1 MNNLTAVRAVGWI
14 ATVALV
20 CAALVAPAT
29 TFANTGNQSGDG
41 VAWDNADFRGS
52 ESECEGVELE
62 EGQVFWHF
70 VQTRVAAGTASG
82 MLTATFEEAGT
93 IVSGSYKESGSVL
106 HWGIVTGEDTLD
118 TFSSDVT
125 SAGPLNLSHICANPS
140 VTPSDAP
147 TDAPSDA
154 VPTETP
160 TEAPTTAPTTAPTEA
175 PTTAPTEA
183 PTTAPT
189 EAPTT
194 APTEA
199 PTTAPTEAPTTAPT
213 EAPTTAPTAAATPTG
228 QVQGETAT
236 PRITPPATDSAVAPA
251 TGTTGSG
258 WTPLMLIAAGLLAL
272 TLVLMPA
279 TRRTKR

>member
-1 MNNLTAVRAVGWI
+1 MNNLTIVRAVGWI
-14 ATVALV
+14 ATAALL

-29 TFANTGNQSGDG
+29 TFANTGNQDG
-41 VAWDNADFRGS
+41 NGIAWDNDDFRGS

-70 VQTRVAAGTASG
+70 VQTRVAGGTASG
-82 MLTATFEEAGT
+82 MLMATFEEAGT
-93 IVSGSYKESGSVL
+93 IVSGSYKKAGSVL

-125 SAGPLNLSHICANPS
+125 SAGQLNLSHICANPS
-140 VTPSDAP
+140 VTPSASPTEAP
-147 TDAPSDA
+147 TTAP
-154 VPTETP
+154 TQTP
-160 TEAPTTAPTTAPTEA
+160 TEAPTTAPTQTPTEA
-175 PTTAPTEA
+175 PTTAPTQ
-183 PTTAPT
+183 TPT

-194 APTEA
+194 APTQTPTEA
-199 PTTAPTEAPTTAPT
+199 PTTAPTQTPT

-228 QVQGETAT
+228 QVQAATAT
-236 PRITPPATDSAVAPA
+236 PRITPPATDSAVASA

-258 WTPLMLIAAGLLAL
+258 WTPLMLIAAGLMAL

-279 TRRTKR
+279 TRRTRR